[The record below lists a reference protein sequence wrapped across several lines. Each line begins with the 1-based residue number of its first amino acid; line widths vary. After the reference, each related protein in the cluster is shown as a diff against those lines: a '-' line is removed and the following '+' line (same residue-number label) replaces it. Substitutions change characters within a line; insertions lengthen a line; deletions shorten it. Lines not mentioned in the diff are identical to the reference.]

1 MLVANYP
8 TKKALKASIGKQ
20 FRSQETSLFGVECRP
35 NVMLTV
41 VGPSAYVRKWYAN
54 VWLDSNFNVVKV
66 R

>member
-1 MLVANYP
+1 MLVALYP
-8 TKKALKASIGKQ
+8 TKKALKASIGKP
-20 FRSQETSLFGVECRP
+20 FRSQETSLFSLECKP

-54 VWLDSNFNVVKV
+54 VWVDSNFNITKV